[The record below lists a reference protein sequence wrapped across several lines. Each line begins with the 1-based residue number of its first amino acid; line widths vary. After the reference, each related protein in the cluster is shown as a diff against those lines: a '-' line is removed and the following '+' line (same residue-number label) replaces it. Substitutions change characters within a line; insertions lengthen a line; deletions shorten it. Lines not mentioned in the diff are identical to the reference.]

1 MDSNGSDLQRVSSIA
16 TGHASRGTMQSRSP
30 SFLGKGNNEREG
42 KTKPNRQQKRLSATK
57 KHGPRKRHARTHESG
72 CRASP
77 RAGTAATERNGTTRV
92 VPSWRQRAETQP
104 EEKKTVCG
112 SAFVS
117 YPQKIERPIPRKT
130 RITARA
136 GNETK
141 QIKTHTRT
149 HRTIA
154 FYIPLALRLPTNT
167 SSGTAANHYLRLRPT
182 GRIGAAD
189 PSGTL
194 WSPGFERRPRGSLQ
208 SRRWSGG
215 ATKRRFERD
224 FGGRGVPCATRSLQR
239 ENKIN
244 SGIL

>member
-1 MDSNGSDLQRVSSIA
+1 MDRISS
-16 TGHASRGTMQSRSP
+16 GFLPSRPGTHRAARCNRDHRRFSE
-30 SFLGKGNNEREG
+30 KETTRE
-42 KTKPNRQQKRLSATK
+42 KAKPNQTDNKRDSRRQRNT
-57 KHGPRKRHARTHESG
+57 ARASDTHESG